1 MKKIF
6 MFLFPVG
13 ILLSSCE
20 NKPQTS
26 PMQSKVDAFA
36 EVELKSD
43 ISALSP
49 KDKELLGLLFDA
61 ATIMDEIFWE
71 QAYGNKADLLDTC
84 SDQGIKQFVEIN
96 YGPWDRL
103 NNEIAFLPNF
113 GEKPKGANFYP
124 KDMTEEEFDAL
135 EDSSKTS
142 LYTLIQRGDDGKL
155 KVVPYHIAYK
165 EKVERAA
172 NLIKKAAALAED
184 PGFKNYLEL
193 RAEALLTD
201 EYLSSDMA
209 WMDMKNNNIDFVV
222 GPIENYEDARYN
234 YKAAHE
240 AFILIKDQ
248 EWTNKLAHYASL
260 LPKLQQLLPVDAKY
274 KAEVPGSSSDLGV
287 YDAVYYQGDCNCA
300 GKTIAINLPND
311 PRVQLEKGSRK
322 LQLKNSMR
330 YKFEQILEPIGKILI
345 APDQQKNIK
354 FDAFF
359 ENVMFHEVSHGLG
372 IKNTINKK
380 GDVHGA
386 LKEKYSTIEEAKAD
400 ILGVYQVLQLTKMGE
415 ITNKDLMDN
424 YVTFMAGI
432 FRSVRFGAASA
443 HGKANMLTFNYFKEK
458 GAFTR
463 NEATGTYAVD
473 FDKMTA
479 AISSLGGEIL
489 TLQGNGDYDGTSKMI
504 EKMSVI
510 DPVLA
515 ADLKKINDANIP
527 TDIRFKQ
534 GKSVLGL

>member
-380 GDVHGA
+380 GDVRGA

>member
-1 MKKIF
+1 MKKFF

-380 GDVHGA
+380 GDVRGA

>member
-1 MKKIF
+1 MKKFF

-61 ATIMDEIFWE
+61 ATIIDEIFWE

-135 EDSSKTS
+135 EDPSKTS

-380 GDVHGA
+380 GDVRGA

>member
-1 MKKIF
+1 
-6 MFLFPVG
+6 MFLFSAG
-13 ILLSSCE
+13 ILLSGCE

-103 NNEIAFLPNF
+103 NNETAFLPNF

-124 KDMTEEEFDAL
+124 KDMTEEEFNAL

-201 EYLSSDMA
+201 EYLASDMA

-222 GPIENYEDARYN
+222 GPIENYE
-234 YKAAHE
+234 
-240 AFILIKDQ
+240 
-248 EWTNKLAHYASL
+248 
-260 LPKLQQLLPVDAKY
+260 
-274 KAEVPGSSSDLGV
+274 
-287 YDAVYYQGDCNCA
+287 
-300 GKTIAINLPND
+300 
-311 PRVQLEKGSRK
+311 
-322 LQLKNSMR
+322 
-330 YKFEQILEPIGKILI
+330 
-345 APDQQKNIK
+345 
-354 FDAFF
+354 
-359 ENVMFHEVSHGLG
+359 
-372 IKNTINKK
+372 NTR
-380 GDVHGA
+380 
-386 LKEKYSTIEEAKAD
+386 L
-400 ILGVYQVLQLTKMGE
+400 
-415 ITNKDLMDN
+415 
-424 YVTFMAGI
+424 
-432 FRSVRFGAASA
+432 
-443 HGKANMLTFNYFKEK
+443 
-458 GAFTR
+458 
-463 NEATGTYAVD
+463 
-473 FDKMTA
+473 
-479 AISSLGGEIL
+479 
-489 TLQGNGDYDGTSKMI
+489 
-504 EKMSVI
+504 
-510 DPVLA
+510 
-515 ADLKKINDANIP
+515 
-527 TDIRFKQ
+527 
-534 GKSVLGL
+534 

>member
-209 WMDMKNNNIDFVV
+209 WMDMKNNIDFVV

-380 GDVHGA
+380 GDVRGA

-510 DPVLA
+510 DHVLA

>member
-13 ILLSSCE
+13 ILLSGCE

-380 GDVHGA
+380 GDVRGA

>member
-1 MKKIF
+1 MKKFF

-61 ATIMDEIFWE
+61 ATIIDEIFWE

-135 EDSSKTS
+135 EDPSKTS

-345 APDQQKNIK
+345 APNQQKNIK

-380 GDVHGA
+380 GDVRGA